1 MNCISCYKYLF
12 RLLAIILILSNDAI
26 ICQEDNIEL
35 NSIDF
40 IGNEYFSNSELAEI
54 IISKES
60 PNWFSQFLNSFT
72 SFGNPASYFDSLNL
86 EDDLTIMRNHYKSNG
101 FFKTKVKAD
110 YTIEGNGESEAVL
123 VFEINEKSPSL
134 IREYNLNGLESLD
147 TNLLM
152 DLQDLISIDTN
163 IQYSENL
170 IEENNDIIID
180 FLQDEGYMLIQ
191 ASVPVVK
198 VDTTLNLVDVAVN
211 FNIGNRY
218 RISEVRVNK
227 GGPGQ
232 NLVSDELIDEI
243 ADITP
248 GDFYSYRELKLAQI
262 RLYRTNLFSS
272 AAIAGSAADTSGN
285 SVPVDIITRVGLLN
299 ELAPEIIGINEDN
312 RFKLGLG
319 LTYSN
324 KNFIGD
330 ARKLT
335 IATSAAAQNITEFI
349 KEANL
354 ASNNIFGYAD
364 ARISLEQ
371 PFLFGRTI
379 NTLLETF
386 YTIEKRKNQWNA
398 AIYGAKLNL
407 NFELPRYIYLT
418 ALSTFF
424 SWQNSEYIFKENY
437 LNDRLGD
444 SLFTGSLTTKST
456 SAILGVNLV
465 SNNTND
471 LLFPTNGYSLSILAE
486 DGNFIPFMFS
496 KIGNYNFSEPAYY
509 KLVLTLTGFLPD
521 LLFDTFGSKLK
532 IGNIH
537 AYQGNLIDIPY
548 NQRLTAG
555 GSNSLRGWESNELP
569 VTDFA
574 NIVLPQNPTQSEIEN
589 IARNITPGG
598 FFLFEGSFEGREL
611 ISDKFGLALFI
622 DYGNVWNKYN
632 KFRLDEIAIAS
643 GFGLRYYSEFA
654 PIRLDFGFKAYD
666 PNDRRSFFT
675 RLRHSPFLNNLEF
688 QIGIGEAF

>member
-1 MNCISCYKYLF
+1 M
-12 RLLAIILILSNDAI
+12 
-26 ICQEDNIEL
+26 
-35 NSIDF
+35 
-40 IGNEYFSNSELAEI
+40 
-54 IISKES
+54 
-60 PNWFSQFLNSFT
+60 
-72 SFGNPASYFDSLNL
+72 
-86 EDDLTIMRNHYKSNG
+86 
-101 FFKTKVKAD
+101 
-110 YTIEGNGESEAVL
+110 
-123 VFEINEKSPSL
+123 
-134 IREYNLNGLESLD
+134 
-147 TNLLM
+147 
-152 DLQDLISIDTN
+152 
-163 IQYSENL
+163 
-170 IEENNDIIID
+170 
-180 FLQDEGYMLIQ
+180 
-191 ASVPVVK
+191 
-198 VDTTLNLVDVAVN
+198 
-211 FNIGNRY
+211 
-218 RISEVRVNK
+218 
-227 GGPGQ
+227 
-232 NLVSDELIDEI
+232 
-243 ADITP
+243 
-248 GDFYSYRELKLAQI
+248 
-262 RLYRTNLFSS
+262 
-272 AAIAGSAADTSGN
+272 
-285 SVPVDIITRVGLLN
+285 
-299 ELAPEIIGINEDN
+299 
-312 RFKLGLG
+312 
-319 LTYSN
+319 
-324 KNFIGD
+324 
-330 ARKLT
+330 
-335 IATSAAAQNITEFI
+335 
-349 KEANL
+349 
-354 ASNNIFGYAD
+354 
-364 ARISLEQ
+364 
-371 PFLFGRTI
+371 FGRTI